1 MPATV
6 TRRHAAPGDAD
17 QGLGA
22 PDGIVCGFMDERT
35 VAEELYG
42 LALDEFTPVRTQRAK
57 EARAAGDRDLARRI
71 TELRKPTVAAWAL
84 NMLIRQDE
92 GEVDQLLTLGEQLRQ
107 AQASLAGE
115 ALRELTRQRHQVVAA
130 LARRARGI
138 AAQLG
143 HPFGESV
150 EEQLRQTLLAALAD
164 AEAAEAVRSGMLTS
178 GLSHVGLGSVEVA
191 SSRPERPAPASR
203 APAPRPARRPEPAPE
218 RDQPSAEVH
227 DLADARNAR
236 EARAAETERRRALE
250 AARSRARDAARAA
263 DKTGA
268 ALRDAEQRVQAAQ
281 LQADSVRDRR
291 QELRERQD
299 ETRERR
305 QAAQDRLAAL
315 QHELAELLEDLSGVQ
330 DQLRDNDERL
340 ALLHGQLGEA
350 QHRRTEA
357 ADADRVAQQEL
368 ERAQAALDELES

>member
-1 MPATV
+1 M
-6 TRRHAAPGDAD
+6 AARGAAGTPIRS
-17 QGLGA
+17 LGA

-71 TELRKPTVAAWAL
+71 TELRKPTAAAWAL

-92 GEVDQLLTLGEQLRQ
+92 GEVDQLLTLGEQLRE

-203 APAPRPARRPEPAPE
+203 APAPRPARRPEPAP
-218 RDQPSAEVH
+218 DQPTAEVH
-227 DLADARNAR
+227 DLADARTAR
-236 EARAAETERRRALE
+236 EARAAEAERRRALE
-250 AARSRARDAARAA
+250 AARGRARDAARAA

-268 ALRDAEQRVQAAQ
+268 ALREADQRVQAAQ
-281 LQADSVRDRR
+281 LQADGIRNRR
-291 QELRERQD
+291 QELREQQD
-299 ETRERR
+299 DARERR

-315 QHELAELLEDLSGVQ
+315 QHELAGLLEELSGVQ

-368 ERAQAALDELES
+368 EGAQAALNELGEG